1 MLVWAPAVEATCFQT
16 ENVRCRMRL
25 CVSSRP
31 PAPLPRTVP
40 DPANSAACRPPCDG
54 SPPTREHRARPV
66 ALRAALLACTVWLM
80 LLWAGPAIA
89 QGFSVGVRLD
99 FATGAGPRSVAI
111 GDLNG
116 DGRPDLAVANLNSN
130 TASVLLGNGA
140 GGFGAKTD
148 FATGAGSVSVAIG
161 DLNGDGRPDLAVANA
176 SANTVSVLLGNG
188 AGSFGAKNDFTTGAN
203 PQSVAIGNLN
213 GDGKPDLAVAN
224 FNSNTVSV

>member
-54 SPPTREHRARPV
+54 SPPTREHRGRPV
-66 ALRAALLACTVWLM
+66 ALRAALLACAVWLM
-80 LLWAGPAIA
+80 LLRAGPATA

-99 FATGAGPRSVAI
+99 FATGSGP
-111 GDLNG
+111 
-116 DGRPDLAVANLNSN
+116 
-130 TASVLLGNGA
+130 
-140 GGFGAKTD
+140 
-148 FATGAGSVSVAIG
+148 VSVAIG
-161 DLNGDGRPDLAVANA
+161 D
-176 SANTVSVLLGNG
+176 
-188 AGSFGAKNDFTTGAN
+188 
-203 PQSVAIGNLN
+203 LN

-224 FNSNTVSV
+224 LNSATVSVLLRNSARGFAAQLGFTSGAYPLSQTIGDLDG

>member
-54 SPPTREHRARPV
+54 SPPTREHRGRPV
-66 ALRAALLACTVWLM
+66 ALRAALLACAVWLM
-80 LLWAGPAIA
+80 LLRAGPATA

-99 FATGAGPRSVAI
+99 FATGSGPVSVAI

-116 DGRPDLAVANLNSN
+116 DGKPDLAVANINSA
-130 TASVLLGNGA
+130 TVSVLLGNGA

-148 FATGAGSVSVAIG
+148 F
-161 DLNGDGRPDLAVANA
+161 
-176 SANTVSVLLGNG
+176 
-188 AGSFGAKNDFTTGAN
+188 TTGAN
-203 PQSVAIGNLN
+203 PQFVAIQDVTL
-213 GDGKPDLAVAN
+213 DGKPDLVVAN
-224 FNSNTVSV
+224 DSSTTVSMLHGNGAGGFGTKTGLETGTAPRYIAIGDLG

>member
-25 CVSSRP
+25 CVFSRP

-40 DPANSAACRPPCDG
+40 DPANSAARRLPCDG
-54 SPPTREHRARPV
+54 SRPSSEHRRAV
-66 ALRAALLACTVWLM
+66 ALRAALLACAVWLM
-80 LLWAGPAIA
+80 LLRAGPATA

-99 FATGAGPRSVAI
+99 FATGTGPYWAAI

-116 DGRPDLAVANLNSN
+116 DGKLDLVVSNFNAN
-130 TASVLLGNGA
+130 TVSVLLGNGA

-148 FATGAGSVSVAIG
+148 FTTGANPYSVAIG
-161 DLNGDGRPDLAVANA
+161 D
-176 SANTVSVLLGNG
+176 
-188 AGSFGAKNDFTTGAN
+188 
-203 PQSVAIGNLN
+203 LN

-224 FNSNTVSV
+224 FSSSTVSVLLGNGAGGFGAKTDF